1 MANRLF
7 QKNLSA
13 RHFLSG
19 LRPMRHR
26 NRKTADVGMDI
37 SFGRVV
43 FRVYTGLMVDRDNM
57 ESSGSGGG
65 RTLREIIRRKHEIV
79 FFSHCNCATI
89 CKIKNEQKDPESIFY
104 RSKNITIHIY
114 EVT

>member
-57 ESSGSGGG
+57 ESSG
-65 RTLREIIRRKHEIV
+65 LK
-79 FFSHCNCATI
+79 
-89 CKIKNEQKDPESIFY
+89 KNF
-104 RSKNITIHIY
+104 
-114 EVT
+114 VL